1 MPEVNTA
8 ERGGDSE
15 PAWYGEAGPG
25 DVVEDRMIRN
35 LLTPTGP
42 KLMAPPLSTPKLLT
56 RKSNIRVCGTVVVA
70 ALVCAFPLAQGI
82 GAVSTNPA
90 PAFQVNRAAK
100 GDIMAAPRPTTVRKV
115 PVQTIPNP
123 ARTIRE
129 QTDKRSIMDGCEP
142 SFSPVTMPS
151 MAHVA
156 GRCVG

>member
-1 MPEVNTA
+1 
-8 ERGGDSE
+8 
-15 PAWYGEAGPG
+15 
-25 DVVEDRMIRN
+25 MIRN
-35 LLTPTGP
+35 LLVPNLLTP
-42 KLMAPPLSTPKLLT
+42 KLMLTPIPTPKLLT
-56 RKSNIRVCGTVVVA
+56 RRSNVRACCTAVVA

-100 GDIMAAPRPTTVRKV
+100 GDILAAPRTTVRKV
-115 PVQTIPNP
+115 PVQTIQNP
-123 ARTIRE
+123 DRTIRE

>member
-1 MPEVNTA
+1 
-8 ERGGDSE
+8 
-15 PAWYGEAGPG
+15 
-25 DVVEDRMIRN
+25 
-35 LLTPTGP
+35 
-42 KLMAPPLSTPKLLT
+42 MAPRLPTPKLLS
-56 RKSNIRVCGTVVVA
+56 RNSNIRVCCTAVMA

-100 GDIMAAPRPTTVRKV
+100 GDIMAAPRPTTVRRV
-115 PVQTIPNP
+115 PVQTIKNP
-123 ARTIRE
+123 ARPVRE
-129 QTDKRSIMDGCEP
+129 QTDQRTILDGCEP

>member
-1 MPEVNTA
+1 
-8 ERGGDSE
+8 
-15 PAWYGEAGPG
+15 
-25 DVVEDRMIRN
+25 MIRN
-35 LLTPTGP
+35 LLAPNLLTP
-42 KLMAPPLSTPKLLT
+42 KLMATPIPTPKLLA
-56 RKSNIRVCGTVVVA
+56 RRSNVRACCTAVVA

-115 PVQTIPNP
+115 PVQTIKNP
-123 ARTIRE
+123 ARPVRE
-129 QTDKRSIMDGCEP
+129 QTDKRIMMDGCES